1 MIDKK
6 MGEKQLQIEVS
17 CGNAGNSID
26 GQLPS
31 ASKTSGNDTDSIT
44 SGNYDDGGELL
55 CPFFTLSGILGTC
68 FSFWLFSVIIDYFCV
83 TLVAMTQILM
93 RLEPMMILVTND
105 YSLIWYFWPFLAN
118 FWRFWLLKKWLK
130 QA

>member
-31 ASKTSGNDTDSIT
+31 ASKTSGNDTDSIA
-44 SGNYDDGGELL
+44 SGNYDDGGKLL
-55 CPFFTLSGILGTC
+55 CPFFTLSGISGT
-68 FSFWLFSVIIDYFCV
+68 FL
-83 TLVAMTQILM
+83 
-93 RLEPMMILVTND
+93 P
-105 YSLIWYFWPFLAN
+105 FWPFSALFDYLIIALMVSCPLHQKLVEMT
-118 FWRFWLLKKWLK
+118 RKL
-130 QA
+130 

>member
-31 ASKTSGNDTDSIT
+31 ASKTSGNDTDSIA

-55 CPFFTLSGILGTC
+55 FPIYTIYYGKAK
-68 FSFWLFSVIIDYFCV
+68 VI
-83 TLVAMTQILM
+83 
-93 RLEPMMILVTND
+93 
-105 YSLIWYFWPFLAN
+105 SLIWYFWHFLPI
-118 FWRFWLLKKWLK
+118 WLLSGTFPNFLTTFVKNQW
-130 QA
+130 Q

>member
-31 ASKTSGNDTDSIT
+31 ASKTSGNDTDSIA

-55 CPFFTLSGILGTC
+55 CPFF
-68 FSFWLFSVIIDYFCV
+68 YF
-83 TLVAMTQILM
+83 
-93 RLEPMMILVTND
+93 
-105 YSLIWYFWPFLAN
+105 IWYFGHFFAILAI
-118 FWRFWLLKKWLK
+118 FGTY
-130 QA
+130 

>member
-31 ASKTSGNDTDSIT
+31 ASKTSGNDTDSIA
-44 SGNYDDGGELL
+44 SGNYDDGGKLFL
-55 CPFFTLSGILGTC
+55 HYKGQC
-68 FSFWLFSVIIDYFCV
+68 FMAKCAWPNSYRQVRPISYGQVPGFSI
-83 TLVAMTQILM
+83 
-93 RLEPMMILVTND
+93 
-105 YSLIWYFWPFLAN
+105 
-118 FWRFWLLKKWLK
+118 
-130 QA
+130 

>member
-31 ASKTSGNDTDSIT
+31 ASKTSGNDTDSIA
-44 SGNYDDGGELL
+44 SGNYDDGGKLFL
-55 CPFFTLSGILGTC
+55 HYKGQCFMAKCGQFLMAKCLGSQFNCLRLSNIL
-68 FSFWLFSVIIDYFCV
+68 SRSK
-83 TLVAMTQILM
+83 LVSGA
-93 RLEPMMILVTND
+93 
-105 YSLIWYFWPFLAN
+105 
-118 FWRFWLLKKWLK
+118 
-130 QA
+130 

>member
-31 ASKTSGNDTDSIT
+31 ASKTSGNDTDSIA
-44 SGNYDDGGELL
+44 SGNYDDGGKLFL
-55 CPFFTLSGILGTC
+55 CYKGQC
-68 FSFWLFSVIIDYFCV
+68 FMSK
-83 TLVAMTQILM
+83 
-93 RLEPMMILVTND
+93 
-105 YSLIWYFWPFLAN
+105 LIWPSGQTPMA
-118 FWRFWLLKKWLK
+118 KCGQIPMAKWLGS
-130 QA
+130 QFTSLSI

>member
-31 ASKTSGNDTDSIT
+31 ASKTSGNDTDSIA
-44 SGNYDDGGELL
+44 SGNYDDGGK
-55 CPFFTLSGILGTC
+55 
-68 FSFWLFSVIIDYFCV
+68 LF
-83 TLVAMTQILM
+83 L
-93 RLEPMMILVTND
+93 R
-105 YSLIWYFWPFLAN
+105 
-118 FWRFWLLKKWLK
+118 
-130 QA
+130 

>member
-31 ASKTSGNDTDSIT
+31 ASKTSGNDTDSIA
-44 SGNYDDGGELL
+44 SGNYDDGGKLL
-55 CPFFTLSGILGTC
+55 CPFLALSGILGT
-68 FSFWLFSVIIDYFCV
+68 FLPFLLLFGTFPNYFGYFVQLMVSCPLRQK
-83 TLVAMTQILM
+83 LVEMTQILL
-93 RLEPMMILVTND
+93 RLL
-105 YSLIWYFWPFLAN
+105 
-118 FWRFWLLKKWLK
+118 
-130 QA
+130 

>member
-31 ASKTSGNDTDSIT
+31 ASKTSGNDTDSIA
-44 SGNYDDGGELL
+44 SGNYDDGGKFFLRYKGQCFMSKLL
-55 CPFFTLSGILGTC
+55 WPSVAKFLWPSGWVL
-68 FSFWLFSVIIDYFCV
+68 
-83 TLVAMTQILM
+83 
-93 RLEPMMILVTND
+93 N
-105 YSLIWYFWPFLAN
+105 LIAYG
-118 FWRFWLLKKWLK
+118 
-130 QA
+130 